1 MFFAAPLHGFFHHTF
16 TTIYPSFTIYHAK
29 HHVLRPKFAKN
40 PPQKR
45 KITTHKKIRKT
56 YSLQISSSR
65 S

>member
-1 MFFAAPLHGFFHHTF
+1 MFFAAPLHGIFHHTF
-16 TTIYPSFTIYHAK
+16 TTIYPSFTTQNTTFCA
-29 HHVLRPKFAKN
+29 PKFAKN